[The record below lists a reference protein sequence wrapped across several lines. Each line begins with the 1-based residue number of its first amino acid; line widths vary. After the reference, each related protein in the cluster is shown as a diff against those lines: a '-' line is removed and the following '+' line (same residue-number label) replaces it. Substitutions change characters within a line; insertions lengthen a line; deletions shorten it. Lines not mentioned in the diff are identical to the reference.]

1 MGDAIAVA
9 LVISAP
15 FVGRLGKG
23 APAGIGTALR
33 VRREGLMFV
42 GLQLFAG
49 LGHGLV
55 GEEFLG

>member
-9 LVISAP
+9 LVFGAP
-15 FVGRLGKG
+15 FVRRLRMGTT
-23 APAGIGTALR
+23 AGIGTTLR

-55 GEEFLG
+55 GEEFLD